1 MSLWNL
7 LEAARPLLEIGILS
21 VGIYGIF
28 MFARRMRGEP
38 VVLGFLALLGF
49 WAFSIWLNLAVL
61 QRVLQ
66 YLLFFLPF
74 VVLILFRREI
84 LREVRRVVAAPD
96 TKQAETAPRPSRRQQ
111 QNLEIIVQ
119 AADRL
124 SDAKIGALI
133 AVRQTVDLGQI
144 LVDSGV
150 PVNCAVTAEM
160 LETIF
165 FPNNAI
171 HDGGVVIRGDQI
183 VRAAC
188 IFPLTRRQDLNPSLG
203 TRHRAALGLSEES
216 DAVVVAVSEESGM
229 ISYAYRGQLIRGISA
244 DELRSFLTSILFDS
258 ASASNPSLAGGR
270 RPAETSESQSQP
282 GQDFRGRFGRTRNWI
297 QTQLSSFFR
306 WLSVRVPSADRER
319 RLTAGWKSV
328 SVFSVLTAVFL
339 WTAMSPL
346 SGDPPESREYE
357 VPIRLL
363 QKSSESSR
371 SWMVEPS
378 VARIKVKGSPDLL
391 NLLEQTSL
399 AGVRVF
405 ADLVEIPAINPFRV
419 ALEWHAPENL
429 EVEILDPPQ
438 AEAKV
443 RVRQE

>member
-1 MSLWNL
+1 ML
-7 LEAARPLLEIGILS
+7 
-21 VGIYGIF
+21 
-28 MFARRMRGEP
+28 ARRMQGEL

-49 WAFSIWLNLAVL
+49 WAFSIWLDLAVL

-66 YLLFFLPF
+66 YLFFFLPF
-74 VVLILFRREI
+74 AVLILFRREI

-96 TKQAETAPRPSRRQQ
+96 TKQAEADPRPSRRQQ

-133 AVRQTVDLGQI
+133 AVKQTVDLGQI
-144 LVDSGV
+144 LVNSGV

-216 DAVVVAVSEESGM
+216 DAAVVAVSEESGM

-258 ASASNPSLAGGR
+258 VSVPNPSLDGGR
-270 RPAETSESQSQP
+270 RPAEASKSQP
-282 GQDFRGRFGRTRNWI
+282 GQDSSRGQFGRMKSWI
-297 QTQLSSFFR
+297 QARLSSFFR
-306 WLSVRVPSADRER
+306 WVGVRVPSADGGW
-319 RLTAGWKSV
+319 RLAAGWKSV

-339 WTAMSPL
+339 WMAMSPL
-346 SGDPPESREYE
+346 SGDPPEIREYD
-357 VPIRLL
+357 VPIFLL
-363 QKSSESSR
+363 QNSSASH
-371 SWMVEPS
+371 SWIVEPS
-378 VARIKVKGSPDLL
+378 AARIKVKGSPA
-391 NLLEQTSL
+391 LLEKTSF

-405 ADLVEIPAINPFRV
+405 ADLVDVPATNPFPV
-419 ALEWHAPENL
+419 ALKWHAPENL

-438 AEAKV
+438 AEAIV
-443 RVRQE
+443 RVKRE

>member
-1 MSLWNL
+1 
-7 LEAARPLLEIGILS
+7 
-21 VGIYGIF
+21 
-28 MFARRMRGEP
+28 MFARRMRGEL
-38 VVLGFLALLGF
+38 VVLVFLALLGF
-49 WAFSIWLNLAVL
+49 WAFSIRLDLAVL

-66 YLLFFLPF
+66 YLFFFSPF
-74 VVLILFRREI
+74 AVLILFRREI

-96 TKQAETAPRPSRRQQ
+96 TKQAEADPRPSRRQQ

-133 AVRQTVDLGQI
+133 AVKQTVDLGQI
-144 LVDSGV
+144 LVNSGV

-216 DAVVVAVSEESGM
+216 DAAVVAVSEESGM

-258 ASASNPSLAGGR
+258 VSVSNPSLDGGR
-270 RPAETSESQSQP
+270 RPAKASESQP
-282 GQDFRGRFGRTRNWI
+282 GQDSRGWFGRMKSLLQAR
-297 QTQLSSFFR
+297 LFSFFR
-306 WLSVRVPSADRER
+306 WFGGRVPSANGGR
-319 RLTAGWKSV
+319 RLAAGWKSV

-339 WTAMSPL
+339 WVAMSPL
-346 SGDPPESREYE
+346 SGDPPEIREYD
-357 VPIRLL
+357 VPIFLL
-363 QKSSESSR
+363 QNSSASR
-371 SWMVEPS
+371 SWIVEPS
-378 VARIKVKGSPDLL
+378 AARIKVKGSPALL
-391 NLLEQTSL
+391 ELLEQTSF

-405 ADLVEIPAINPFRV
+405 ADLVETPATNQFRV

-429 EVEILDPPQ
+429 EVEILDPLQ

>member
-1 MSLWNL
+1 MSLWDL

-21 VGIYGIF
+21 FGIYWIF
-28 MFARRMRGEP
+28 MLARRMQGELI
-38 VVLGFLALLGF
+38 VLGFLALLGF

-66 YLLFFLPF
+66 YMFLFLPF
-74 VVLILFRREI
+74 AVLILFRREV
-84 LREVRRVVAAPD
+84 LREVRRVAAAPD
-96 TKQAETAPRPSRRQQ
+96 TKQAEADPRPSRRQQ

-133 AVRQTVDLGQI
+133 AIRQTVDLGQI

-150 PVNCAVTAEM
+150 VVNCAVTAEM

-216 DAVVVAVSEESGM
+216 DAVVVAVSEETGM
-229 ISYAYRGQLIRGISA
+229 ISYAHRGQLIRGISA
-244 DELRSFLTSILFDS
+244 DELRSFLTSILFGL
-258 ASASNPSLAGGR
+258 ASASNPSSAAGR
-270 RPAETSESQSQP
+270 RPVESSESQSP
-282 GQDFRGRFGRTRNWI
+282 PKQDSRGMFSRTKSWI
-297 QTQLSSFFR
+297 RARLSSFFH
-306 WLSVRVPSADRER
+306 WVGVRVPSAEGGR
-319 RLTAGWKSV
+319 RLAVGWKSV

-346 SGDPPESREYE
+346 SGDQPEIREYD
-357 VPIRLL
+357 VPILLL
-363 QKSSESSR
+363 QKPSELR
-371 SWMVEPS
+371 QWIVEPS
-378 VARIKVKGSPDLL
+378 AARIKVKGSPA
-391 NLLEQTSL
+391 LLELLEKTDFADIL
-399 AGVRVF
+399 VF
-405 ADLVEIPAINPFRV
+405 ANLMEIPSTNSFGV
-419 ALEWHAPENL
+419 ELEWHAPENL

-443 RVRQE
+443 RVGRE

>member
-1 MSLWNL
+1 ML
-7 LEAARPLLEIGILS
+7 
-21 VGIYGIF
+21 
-28 MFARRMRGEP
+28 ARRMQGEL
-38 VVLGFLALLGF
+38 VVLGFLALLGC

-66 YLLFFLPF
+66 YMFFFLP
-74 VVLILFRREI
+74 VAVLILFRREI

-96 TKQAETAPRPSRRQQ
+96 PKQAEADPRPSRRQQ

-150 PVNCAVTAEM
+150 VVNCAVTAEM

-216 DAVVVAVSEESGM
+216 DAVVVAVSEETGM
-229 ISYAYRGQLIRGISA
+229 ISYAHRGQLIRGISA
-244 DELRSFLTSILFDS
+244 DELRSFLTSILFGS
-258 ASASNPSLAGGR
+258 VSASNPSLAGGR
-270 RPAETSESQSQP
+270 RSAEASESQSP
-282 GQDFRGRFGRTRNWI
+282 HGQDSHGRLGRTKSWI
-297 QTQLSSFFR
+297 QARLSFFFR
-306 WLSVRVPSADRER
+306 WFGARVPSADRGR
-319 RLTAGWKSV
+319 RLAAGWKSV

-346 SGDPPESREYE
+346 SGDPSEIREYD
-357 VPIRLL
+357 VPILLL

-371 SWMVEPS
+371 SWIVEPS
-378 VARIKVKGSPDLL
+378 AARIKVKGSPDLL
-391 NLLEQTSL
+391 NLLEKTSF

-405 ADLVEIPAINPFRV
+405 ADLMEIPSTNPFRV
-419 ALEWHAPENL
+419 PLEWHAPENL

-438 AEAKV
+438 AEAIV
-443 RVRQE
+443 RVRPE

>member
-1 MSLWNL
+1 
-7 LEAARPLLEIGILS
+7 
-21 VGIYGIF
+21 
-28 MFARRMRGEP
+28 MFARRMQGEL
-38 VVLGFLALLGF
+38 VVLGFLSLFGF
-49 WAFSIWLNLAVL
+49 WAFSVWLNLAVL
-61 QRVLQ
+61 QQVLQ
-66 YLLFFLPF
+66 YMFFFLP
-74 VVLILFRREI
+74 VAVLILFRREV

-96 TKQAETAPRPSRRQQ
+96 TKQAEADPRPFRRQR

-124 SDAKIGALI
+124 ADAKIGALI
-133 AVRQTVDLGQI
+133 AVQQTVDLGTI

-216 DAVVVAVSEESGM
+216 DAVVVAVSEETGM
-229 ISYAYRGQLIRGISA
+229 ISYAHRGQLIRGISA
-244 DELRSFLTSILFDS
+244 DELRSFLTSILFGS
-258 ASASNPSLAGGR
+258 ASASNPSLATGLM
-270 RPAETSESQSQP
+270 PEESSESQSPP
-282 GQDFRGRFGRTRNWI
+282 GQDSQGRFGQTKSWI
-297 QTQLSSFFR
+297 KARPSSFFR
-306 WLSVRVPSADRER
+306 WFGVRVSSADGGR
-319 RLTAGWKSV
+319 RLAAGWKSV

-346 SGDPPESREYE
+346 SGDPPEIREYD

-363 QKSSESSR
+363 QDSSASR
-371 SWMVEPS
+371 SWIVEPS
-378 VARIKVKGSPDLL
+378 AARIKVKGSS
-391 NLLEQTSL
+391 NLLELLEETSF

-405 ADLVEIPAINPFRV
+405 ADLVEIPATNQFRV

-429 EVEILDPPQ
+429 EVEILEPPQ

-443 RVRQE
+443 RLGRE

>member
-1 MSLWNL
+1 
-7 LEAARPLLEIGILS
+7 
-21 VGIYGIF
+21 
-28 MFARRMRGEP
+28 MRGEL

-66 YLLFFLPF
+66 YMFFFSPF
-74 VVLILFRREI
+74 AVLILFRREI
-84 LREVRRVVAAPD
+84 LREARRVVAAPNA
-96 TKQAETAPRPSRRQQ
+96 KQTEADPRPSRRQQ

-133 AVRQTVDLGQI
+133 AVQQTADLGQI

-150 PVNCAVTAEM
+150 VVNCAVTAEM

-216 DAVVVAVSEESGM
+216 DAVVVAVSEETGM
-229 ISYAYRGQLIRGISA
+229 ISYAHRGQLIRGISA
-244 DELRSFLTSILFDS
+244 DELRSFLTSILFGPT
-258 ASASNPSLAGGR
+258 SASNPSSAVGR
-270 RPAETSESQSQP
+270 RPVESSESQSP
-282 GQDFRGRFGRTRNWI
+282 PEQDSRGRFVRTKSWLRA
-297 QTQLSSFFR
+297 QLSFFFR
-306 WLSVRVPSADRER
+306 WLGVRVSSAEGGL
-319 RLTAGWKSV
+319 RLAVGWKSV

-339 WTAMSPL
+339 WTVMSPL
-346 SGDPPESREYE
+346 SGDPPEIREYDD
-357 VPIRLL
+357 VPILLL
-363 QKSSESSR
+363 QKPSEIR
-371 SWMVEPS
+371 QWIVEPS
-378 VARIKVKGSPDLL
+378 AARIKVKGSPA
-391 NLLEQTSL
+391 LLELLEKTSF

-405 ADLVEIPAINPFRV
+405 ADLMEIPSTNPFPV
-419 ALEWHAPENL
+419 ELEWHAPENL

-443 RVRQE
+443 RVGRE

>member
-1 MSLWNL
+1 MSLWSL

-21 VGIYGIF
+21 VGIYWVF
-28 MFARRMRGEP
+28 MFARRMQGEP
-38 VVLGFLALLGF
+38 VVLGFLALLVF

-61 QRVLQ
+61 QQVLQ
-66 YLLFFLPF
+66 YLFFFSPF
-74 VVLILFRREI
+74 AILILFRREV
-84 LREVRRVVAAPD
+84 LREARRILAAPE
-96 TKQAETAPRPSRRQQ
+96 TKQAGAQSRPSRRQQ
-111 QNLEIIVQ
+111 QNLETIVQ

-133 AVRQTVDLGQI
+133 AVKQTVDLGQI
-144 LVDSGV
+144 LVNSGV
-150 PVNCAVTAEM
+150 AVNCAVTAEM

-229 ISYAYRGQLIRGISA
+229 ISYAHRGQLIRGITA
-244 DELRSFLTSILFDS
+244 DELRSFLTSILFGS
-258 ASASNPSLAGGR
+258 VSASNPSSVGER
-270 RPAETSESQSQP
+270 RMAETSESQPKPGRDSQ
-282 GQDFRGRFGRTRNWI
+282 GRFGRAKSWI
-297 QTQLSSFFR
+297 KARCFR
-306 WLSVRVPSADRER
+306 WLGAGAQSANGGR
-319 RLTAGWKSV
+319 RTAAGWKSA

-346 SGDPPESREYE
+346 SLSPAIRKRE
-357 VPIRLL
+357 VRISLL
-363 QKSSESSR
+363 QKPSDSR
-371 SWMVEPS
+371 LWIVEPS
-378 VARIKVKGSPDLL
+378 TAQIQVKGSLDLL
-391 NLLEQTSL
+391 EKLEETDF
-399 AGVRVF
+399 AGIRVF
-405 ADLVEIPAINPFRV
+405 ADLLDLETSATNSFRV

-429 EVEILDPPQ
+429 EVEIIDPPQ

-443 RVRQE
+443 RLGQE

>member
-1 MSLWNL
+1 ML
-7 LEAARPLLEIGILS
+7 
-21 VGIYGIF
+21 
-28 MFARRMRGEP
+28 ARRMQGELI
-38 VVLGFLALLGF
+38 VLGFLALLSF

-66 YLLFFLPF
+66 YMFFFLPF
-74 VVLILFRREI
+74 AVLILFRREI
-84 LREVRRVVAAPD
+84 LREVRRIVAAPD
-96 TKQAETAPRPSRRQQ
+96 TKQAEADPRPSRRQR

-133 AVRQTVDLGQI
+133 AVKQTVDLGQI

-150 PVNCAVTAEM
+150 PVNCEVTAEM

-216 DAVVVAVSEESGM
+216 DAAVVAVSEENGM
-229 ISYAYRGQLIRGISA
+229 ISYAHRGQLIRGISA

-258 ASASNPSLAGGR
+258 VSVSNPSLAGGR
-270 RPAETSESQSQP
+270 RPAEAPESQSPP
-282 GQDFRGRFGRTRNWI
+282 GQDSWGRFGRAKSWFQAR
-297 QTQLSSFFR
+297 LSFFFR
-306 WLSVRVPSADRER
+306 WFGARVPFAAGSR
-319 RLTAGWKSV
+319 RQAVGWKSV

-346 SGDPPESREYE
+346 SGNPSEIREYD
-357 VPIRLL
+357 VPICLL
-363 QKSSESSR
+363 QNSSASR
-371 SWMVEPS
+371 SWIVEPS
-378 VARIKVKGSPDLL
+378 AARIKVKGSPA
-391 NLLEQTSL
+391 LLEETS
-399 AGVRVF
+399 VDDIRVF
-405 ADLVEIPAINPFRV
+405 ADLVEIPATNSFPI

-429 EVEILDPPQ
+429 EVEIIDPPQ
-438 AEAKV
+438 AKAKV
-443 RVRQE
+443 RVRRE

>member
-1 MSLWNL
+1 MSLWDL
-7 LEAARPLLEIGILS
+7 LEAARTPLEIGILS
-21 VGIYGIF
+21 FGIYWIF
-28 MFARRMRGEP
+28 MLARRMQGELI
-38 VVLGFLALLGF
+38 VLGFLALLGF

-66 YLLFFLPF
+66 YMFFFLPF
-74 VVLILFRREI
+74 AVLILFRREV
-84 LREVRRVVAAPD
+84 LREVRRVAAAPD
-96 TKQAETAPRPSRRQQ
+96 TKQAEADPRPSRRQQ

-133 AVRQTVDLGQI
+133 AIRQTVDLGQI

-150 PVNCAVTAEM
+150 VVNCAVTAEM

-165 FPNNAI
+165 FPNNAV

-216 DAVVVAVSEESGM
+216 DAVVVAVSEETGM
-229 ISYAYRGQLIRGISA
+229 ISYAHRGQLIRGISA
-244 DELRSFLTSILFDS
+244 DELRSFLTSILFGS
-258 ASASNPSLAGGR
+258 AAASNPSLVVGR
-270 RPAETSESQSQP
+270 RPAESSESQSP
-282 GQDFRGRFGRTRNWI
+282 PEQDSRGRFGRTKSWI
-297 QTQLSSFFR
+297 RARLSFFFR
-306 WLSVRVPSADRER
+306 WVGVRVPSAESGR
-319 RLTAGWKSV
+319 RLAVGWKSV

-346 SGDPPESREYE
+346 SGDPPEIREHD
-357 VPIRLL
+357 VPILLL
-363 QKSSESSR
+363 QKPSEIQQ
-371 SWMVEPS
+371 WIVEPS
-378 VARIKVKGSPDLL
+378 AARIKVKGSPA
-391 NLLEQTSL
+391 LLELLEKTSF
-399 AGVRVF
+399 ADVRVF
-405 ADLVEIPAINPFRV
+405 ANLMEIPSTNSFRV

-443 RVRQE
+443 RFSRE

>member
-1 MSLWNL
+1 
-7 LEAARPLLEIGILS
+7 
-21 VGIYGIF
+21 
-28 MFARRMRGEP
+28 MFARRMQGEL
-38 VVLGFLALLGF
+38 VVLGFLGLLGF

-66 YLLFFLPF
+66 YMFFFLP
-74 VVLILFRREI
+74 VAVLILFRREI

-96 TKQAETAPRPSRRQQ
+96 PMQAKADPRPSRRQQ

-133 AVRQTVDLGQI
+133 AVKQTVDLGQI
-144 LVDSGV
+144 LVNSGV

-229 ISYAYRGQLIRGISA
+229 ISYAHRGQLIRGISA

-258 ASASNPSLAGGR
+258 VSVSTPSLARGS
-270 RPAETSESQSQP
+270 RPAEASESQSRP
-282 GQDFRGRFGRTRNWI
+282 GQDSPGRFGRTKSWL
-297 QTQLSSFFR
+297 QASLSSFFR
-306 WLSVRVPSADRER
+306 WFGVRVPSADGGR
-319 RLTAGWKSV
+319 RLAAGWKSV
-328 SVFSVLTAVFL
+328 SVFSVLAAVFL

-346 SGDPPESREYE
+346 SGDPLEIREYD
-357 VPIRLL
+357 VPILLL
-363 QKSSESSR
+363 QNLQNLSVSR
-371 SWMVEPS
+371 SWIVEPS
-378 VARIKVKGSPDLL
+378 TARIKVKGSSDLL

-405 ADLVEIPAINPFRV
+405 ANLVEIPATNPFRV

-443 RVRQE
+443 RVGRE